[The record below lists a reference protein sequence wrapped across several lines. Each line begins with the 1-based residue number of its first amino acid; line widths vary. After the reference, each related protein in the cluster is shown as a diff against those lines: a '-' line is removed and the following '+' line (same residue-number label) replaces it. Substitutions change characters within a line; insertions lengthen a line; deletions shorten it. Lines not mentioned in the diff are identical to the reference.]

1 MSHKSENISYSAKPD
16 TRVREEIPH
25 KYRWNLNDIFENWDE
40 WEKAYKTL
48 ESKIERLASFKGSLS
63 TNSGKNLLDFLK
75 LNDEAGIESYKVWY
89 YPALK
94 FDEDSRDNDINA
106 KRLQVQELFAK
117 FSTATSWYSPE
128 LLEVGIDKI
137 NKWMSSNK
145 DLELYRFSIEEL
157 YRQQEHVLDAKGE
170 NLMALSSRFGSTPR
184 NTYSMITTADAKF
197 PEITLS
203 DGEAVTVSH
212 GAYSSLLHTS
222 RVQEDRKKLFEAHYE
237 NYNQHINT
245 YAAIYEGILQRGWF
259 SAQAR
264 EYDTVLEAK
273 LHGNNIPTSVVE
285 TLIETAKNG
294 TAPLRKYHKLRKTVL
309 GLKEYHLYDGFTSL
323 LDGDPRYGYDEV
335 NELILESVKPLG
347 EDYVNAM
354 AEGLKNRWIDVY
366 ENDGKR
372 SGAYSASVYGVHP
385 YMLLN
390 YQDTLNDV
398 FTLAHELGHSMHSIL
413 SNESQPF
420 VYSSYT
426 IFVAEVASTLNEALL
441 LDTMLKK
448 SDDPMERAM
457 LLQHAI
463 DSISGTFYSQA
474 MFADYELQAHKL
486 VESGYPITSDTLSEV
501 YHGILKDFY
510 GDAVDNDDLYKITWA
525 RIPHFFNSPYYVYQ
539 YATCYASS
547 ATLIDPIRNGDKDAL
562 EKYITL
568 LKSGSCDHPM
578 NLLKS
583 AGADLAKRETVEA
596 VVNQL
601 DTLVNQLAEELKKLG
616 HKID

>member
-1 MSHKSENISYSAKPD
+1 MSKNSENISYTAKPD
-16 TRVREEIPH
+16 TRVREDIPL
-25 KYRWNLNDIFENWDE
+25 KYRWNLNDIFGNWDE

-48 ESKIERLASFKGSLS
+48 ESKIEKLASYKGVIAK
-63 TNSGKNLLDFLK
+63 NRGRNLLDFLK

-89 YPALK
+89 YPALM

-137 NKWMSSNK
+137 NNWMSSNK
-145 DLELYRFSIEEL
+145 DLELYRFSIDEL

-203 DGEAVTVSH
+203 DGETVTVSH

-273 LHGNNIPTSVVE
+273 LQGNNIPTSVVE

-323 LDGDPRYGYDEV
+323 LEGDPRYGYDEV

-354 AEGLKNRWIDVY
+354 TEGLKNRWIDVY
-366 ENDGKR
+366 ENEGKR

-448 SDDPMERAM
+448 SDDPLERAM

-510 GDAVDNDDLYKITWA
+510 GDAVDHDDLYKITWA

-547 ATLIDPIRNGDKDAL
+547 ATLIDPIRSGDKDAL
-562 EKYITL
+562 ERYITL

-601 DTLVNQLAEELKKLG
+601 DTLVDQLADELKKLG
-616 HKID
+616 HDID